1 MSDTNR
7 ATPRT
12 EPEGQRL
19 TSLDALRGF
28 DMFWILGAD
37 SFVYAIH
44 EMGKNP
50 VTKFFAEQVDHA
62 EWAGFRFYDLIFPL
76 FVFIMG
82 VSTVFSL
89 TKIIEREGRAAA
101 VKRVLKRGVL
111 LFIVAL
117 IYSGGF
123 TNPWPD
129 MRLMGVLNRIAI
141 CYTFGGLLF
150 IFCNVRVMMAAAVV
164 LLLGYWALMAQ
175 VPFPDV
181 RPVPGGDAVITKEAG
196 FKSVDQLNMNSTVM
210 IHGSYVQGV
219 TLANYLDQKYLP
231 GRKYDGTYDPE
242 GILSTMPAL
251 VTGLLGIF
259 TGLFLRKQASETNMN
274 PIFAGAAIGF
284 FMFFHS
290 WVIYKSGLVI
300 MAVFVAL
307 AGLFLAGISYWL
319 LLPKKQI
326 EANKAGN
333 LIVAGMMLA
342 LLGWIWNIEFPVI
355 KKLWTSSYVL
365 VAGGYSAMLL
375 GLFYWIVDVKKW
387 QAWCQPFIWI
397 GMNPITLYLT
407 SNFLGGLGFE
417 KLARRLTGGPVK
429 EFFDTHVTA
438 GFGELVSSF
447 VGVLLFVWF
456 ARFLYQRKIFLR
468 L

>member
-1 MSDTNR
+1 MQKEKVAPSV
-7 ATPRT
+7 AI
-12 EPEGQRL
+12 ESSRL

-37 SFVYAIH
+37 SFVLAMS

-101 VKRVLKRGVL
+101 VKRVLIRGVL
-111 LFIVAL
+111 LFAVAL

-129 MRLMGVLNRIAI
+129 MRLMGVLNRISL
-141 CYTFGGLLF
+141 CYTVGGLLF
-150 IFCNVRVMMAAAVV
+150 IFCNVRGLIVAALA
-164 LLLGYWALMAQ
+164 LLLGYWALLAQ

-181 RPVPGGDAVITKEAG
+181 RPTPGGDAVITREAG
-196 FKSVDQLNMNSTVM
+196 FKKTSDLNLDSATM
-210 IHGSYVQGV
+210 IHGSYIQGV
-219 TLANYLDQKYLP
+219 NLANYIDQKYLP

-242 GILSTMPAL
+242 GILSTMPAC

-259 TGLFLRKQASETNMN
+259 TGLFLRKKSVPDVKKVLWLFGAGVASAT
-274 PIFAGAAIGF
+274 
-284 FMFFHS
+284 
-290 WVIYKSGLVI
+290 
-300 MAVFVAL
+300 
-307 AGLFLAGISYWL
+307 
-319 LLPKKQI
+319 
-326 EANKAGN
+326 
-333 LIVAGMMLA
+333 
-342 LLGWIWNIEFPVI
+342 LGWLWGIEFPVI

-375 GLFYWIVDVKKW
+375 AMFYWIVDVKKW
-387 QAWCQPFIWI
+387 QWWCQPFIWI

-417 KLARRLTGGPVK
+417 KLARRLTGGSVK
-429 EFFDTHVTA
+429 MFFDAHVCP
-438 GFGELVSSF
+438 GFGELVSSL

-456 ARFLYQRKIFLR
+456 ARFLYTRKIFLR

>member
-1 MSDTNR
+1 MSDASPR
-7 ATPRT
+7 AG
-12 EPEGQRL
+12 PETRRL

-44 EMGKNP
+44 GMSKNS
-50 VTKFFAEQVDHA
+50 VTAFFAGQLDHA
-62 EWAGFRFYDLIFPL
+62 EWAGFHFYDLIFPM

-89 TKIIEREGRAAA
+89 TKIIEREGRTAA
-101 VKRVLKRGVL
+101 VRRVLQRGVL
-111 LFIVAL
+111 LFLVAL

-129 MRLMGVLNRIAI
+129 MRLLGVLNRIAI

-150 IFCNVRVMMAAAVV
+150 IFTNVRAMAAVAAA
-164 LLLGYWALMAQ
+164 LLLGYWALLAL

-196 FKSVDQLNMNSTVM
+196 FKSVDQLNLNSTVM
-210 IHGSYVQGV
+210 LRGSYLQGV
-219 TLANYLDQKYLP
+219 NLANYLDQKYLP

-242 GILSTMPAL
+242 GLLSTLPAL

-259 TGLFLRKQASETNMN
+259 TGLFLRGRPVPVTNTALCL
-274 PIFAGAAIGF
+274 IGAGALSA
-284 FMFFHS
+284 
-290 WVIYKSGLVI
+290 
-300 MAVFVAL
+300 A
-307 AGLFLAGISYWL
+307 
-319 LLPKKQI
+319 
-326 EANKAGN
+326 
-333 LIVAGMMLA
+333 
-342 LLGWIWNIEFPVI
+342 LGWLWNLEMPVI

-375 GLFYWIVDVKKW
+375 GLFYYLVDVRKW
-387 QAWCQPFIWI
+387 SAWCQPFIWI

-417 KLARRLTGGPVK
+417 KLARRLTGGPVDS
-429 EFFDTHVTA
+429 FLNTHIA
-438 GFGELVSSF
+438 PGFGELVSSL

>member
-1 MSDTNR
+1 MPANKSENSP
-7 ATPRT
+7 A
-12 EPEGQRL
+12 PERL

-37 SFVYAIH
+37 SFVYALH
-44 EMGKNP
+44 AMGKNP
-50 VTKFFAEQVDHA
+50 VTKFFAEQLDHA
-62 EWAGFRFYDLIFPL
+62 EWAGFRFYDLIFPM

-89 TKIIEREGRAAA
+89 TKIIAREGRAAA
-101 VKRVLKRGVL
+101 VKRVLVRGIL
-111 LFIVAL
+111 LFAVAL

-150 IFCNVRVMMAAAVV
+150 IFCNPRALMAAAVA
-164 LLLGYWALMAQ
+164 LLLGYWALLAQ

-196 FKSVDQLNMNSTVM
+196 FKKNSDLNMASTIM
-210 IHGSYVQGV
+210 IHGSYIQGV
-219 TLANYLDQKYLP
+219 NLVNYLDQKYLP

-242 GILSTMPAL
+242 GILSTLPAC

-259 TGLFLRKQASETNMN
+259 AGLLLQNRSVTGQKKVFYL
-274 PIFAGAAIGF
+274 IGAGAAG
-284 FMFFHS
+284 
-290 WVIYKSGLVI
+290 
-300 MAVFVAL
+300 AA
-307 AGLFLAGISYWL
+307 
-319 LLPKKQI
+319 
-326 EANKAGN
+326 
-333 LIVAGMMLA
+333 
-342 LLGWIWNIEFPVI
+342 LGWVWNVEFPVI
-355 KKLWTSSYVL
+355 KKIWTSSYVL

-375 GLFYWIVDVKKW
+375 GAFYWIVDVKKW
-387 QAWCQPFIWI
+387 QWWCQPFVWI
-397 GMNPITLYLT
+397 GMNPITLYLV

-417 KLARRLTGGPVK
+417 KLARRLTGGSVK
-429 EFFDTHVTA
+429 IFFDTHVA
-438 GFGELVSSF
+438 IGFGELVSSL
-447 VGVLLFVWF
+447 VGVLLFVLF

>member
-1 MSDTNR
+1 MAANTSSS
-7 ATPRT
+7 A
-12 EPEGQRL
+12 PETQRL

-37 SFVYAIH
+37 SLVYALH
-44 EMGKNP
+44 RMGQNP
-50 VTKFFAEQVDHA
+50 VTDFFYTQLSHC
-62 EWAGFRFYDLIFPL
+62 EWAGFHFYDMIFPL
-76 FVFIMG
+76 FVFMMG
-82 VSTVFSL
+82 ISTVLSL

-101 VKRVLKRGVL
+101 VKRVLRRGVL

-129 MRLMGVLNRIAI
+129 MRLMGVLNRIAL

-150 IFCNVRVMMAAAVV
+150 IFCNWRVIIAVAV
-164 LLLGYWALMAQ
+164 ALLLGYWAMLAL

-181 RPVPGGDAVITKEAG
+181 RPTPGGDAVISLKTG
-196 FKSVDQLNMNSTVM
+196 FKDVSQLNMASTNM

-219 TLANYLDQKYLP
+219 NLTDYVDMKYLP

-242 GILSTMPAL
+242 GILSTLPAF

-259 TGLFLRKQASETNMN
+259 TGLFLRNKSLPDTKKVVYLLA
-274 PIFAGAAIGF
+274 AGAA
-284 FMFFHS
+284 S
-290 WVIYKSGLVI
+290 
-300 MAVFVAL
+300 AA
-307 AGLFLAGISYWL
+307 
-319 LLPKKQI
+319 
-326 EANKAGN
+326 
-333 LIVAGMMLA
+333 
-342 LLGWIWNIEFPVI
+342 LGWLWGMEMPVI
-355 KKLWTSSYVL
+355 KKIWTSSYVL

-375 GLFYWIVDVKKW
+375 AVFYWIVDVKKW
-387 QAWCQPFIWI
+387 SAWCRPFIWI

-407 SNFLGGLGFE
+407 SNFLGGAGFE
-417 KLARRLTGGPVK
+417 KLALRLAGGPVK
-429 EFFDTHVTA
+429 SFFDTHVA
-438 GFGELVSSF
+438 EGVGELVISI